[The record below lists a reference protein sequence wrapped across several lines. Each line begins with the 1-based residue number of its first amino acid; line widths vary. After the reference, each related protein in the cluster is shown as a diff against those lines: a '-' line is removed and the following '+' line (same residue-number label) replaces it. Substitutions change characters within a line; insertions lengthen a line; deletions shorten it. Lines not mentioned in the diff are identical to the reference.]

1 MTRYDSFNVLM
12 RSEPFG
18 IHNNAADDEDHKQA
32 LDERPGNSSAL
43 GHAALLPAFG
53 PKKRSHLPTPQ
64 SPIDVASYTSGHD
77 DTYASPVRHPY
88 ERKPLPKSP
97 AILIEPDV
105 ARDRDGGRNV
115 AIERED
121 ATTVSSASFMTP
133 ESSPVLPRKLIEP
146 VTPVAGPSMPQN
158 THYHDHAVSPLAPS
172 PVITTPVSSHSRAIT
187 PASRL
192 SSPFQNRR
200 SAGGRHAVKSPSSSP
215 MPPLAA
221 NSPIP
226 DVFSVPPPPS
236 SPPPLATPVP
246 QRAMGGEIHRIH
258 LQLAADRAERLAET
272 EARRPAYL
280 VREKRPRSE
289 ADIPTLD
296 ELDAANATLGVADS
310 PVKGRRLQLFQ
321 ATSEETFEQSLLAG
335 GYPGYGQSPAYKSGE
350 PQTPTKGHSSLSN
363 RALHWLQHATPGQP
377 GPSTTPL
384 VAIAEPLPTEEPE
397 WLPSEQEVRK
407 RRRLDAFR
415 EERREPGTKLYP
427 AVVEGRGRLLLNVPP
442 EGTSIPPDAP
452 VKRKVN
458 KRKRRRGGR
467 RGAPTQDL
475 QEDEPVQPNW
485 PDAAFP
491 WCLRVEERTHAE
503 TRKKE
508 ERLKWIERFLER
520 ESDSDSGEVEDD
532 QELRPPLRSHE
543 NDQVAHSRGRGK
555 MVPLRSN
562 PDVTTRTHEE
572 NVLVPSDPAD
582 ARAALL
588 SKRSVRTLAT
598 RRKEQRSGAG
608 GGAGEGELENVECI
622 GCDRGDDGTELVLC
636 DLCNVW
642 YHLACIGIRHISEL
656 GREEDLWYCDR
667 CLEREPAPPLE
678 PTLVPTDD
686 RSPVRRASRDSLF
699 LQHPHPLLESP
710 TPWGVVERAPPS
722 TPVRG
727 SGGAESM
734 NTGMTRTFSTRS
746 SRGAPSTPE
755 SSAKTVRVYDL
766 TPNPFETFDPETPFD
781 PTTTPSRGVKFSGGP
796 PPTLGLSTPKGGVNL
811 WAGRGG
817 ATPTPMMSMSKFA
830 GGGGLGLG
838 AGGESAGPRRLNWND
853 GVHAYSTPV
862 AAGTNARSIYSASY
876 LDDTPITR
884 APRTTALGGGV
895 AGRRLWNSPGSG
907 RRPATPDGHERE
919 RDRQMKRETDGDGDR
934 DVAMETEA

>member
-1 MTRYDSFNVLM
+1 M
-12 RSEPFG
+12 
-18 IHNNAADDEDHKQA
+18 
-32 LDERPGNSSAL
+32 
-43 GHAALLPAFG
+43 
-53 PKKRSHLPTPQ
+53 
-64 SPIDVASYTSGHD
+64 
-77 DTYASPVRHPY
+77 
-88 ERKPLPKSP
+88 
-97 AILIEPDV
+97 
-105 ARDRDGGRNV
+105 
-115 AIERED
+115 
-121 ATTVSSASFMTP
+121 
-133 ESSPVLPRKLIEP
+133 
-146 VTPVAGPSMPQN
+146 
-158 THYHDHAVSPLAPS
+158 
-172 PVITTPVSSHSRAIT
+172 
-187 PASRL
+187 
-192 SSPFQNRR
+192 
-200 SAGGRHAVKSPSSSP
+200 
-215 MPPLAA
+215 
-221 NSPIP
+221 P
-226 DVFSVPPPPS
+226 DVFSVAPPPC

-246 QRAMGGEIHRIH
+246 QRALGGEIHRIH
-258 LQLAADRAERLAET
+258 LQLAADRAERQIET

-296 ELDAANATLGVADS
+296 ELDAANATLGVTES

-335 GYPGYGQSPAYKSGE
+335 GYPGYGQSPAYKNGE
-350 PQTPTKGHSSLSN
+350 PQTPKGRGSLSN

-377 GPSTTPL
+377 GPSTAPL
-384 VAIAEPLPTEEPE
+384 AAVAEPPPMEEPE

-415 EERREPGTKLYP
+415 EERREPTTKLYP

-442 EGTSIPPDAP
+442 EGTSVPPDAP

-467 RGAPTQDL
+467 RGALAHDS

-491 WCLRVEERTHAE
+491 WCLRVQERSHAE
-503 TRKKE
+503 TREKE

-520 ESDSDSGEVEDD
+520 ESDSDSGEAEDNN
-532 QELRPPLRSHE
+532 QELRPPLQSHE
-543 NDQVAHSRGRGK
+543 NDQVAHPRGRGK

-562 PDVTTRTHEE
+562 PELTSRAPGEE
-572 NVLVPSDPAD
+572 NNVLVPSDPAD

-588 SKRSVRTLAT
+588 SKRSVRSLAT
-598 RRKEQRSGAG
+598 RRKELRTGTG
-608 GGAGEGELENVECI
+608 GGAEEGELEDVECI

-642 YHLACIGIRHISEL
+642 YHLACIGIRHVAEL

-667 CLEREPAPPLE
+667 CLQVEPAPPLE

-686 RSPVRRASRDSLF
+686 RLPARRDSLF

-710 TPWGVVERAPPS
+710 APWDVVERAPPS

-727 SGGAESM
+727 SGGGAESM
-734 NTGMTRTFSTRS
+734 SMTRTFSTRS

-755 SSAKTVRVYDL
+755 SSAKTVRVYDT

-796 PPTLGLSTPKGGVNL
+796 PPTLGLSTPKGGVGL
-811 WAGRGG
+811 WVGRGG
-817 ATPTPMMSMSKFA
+817 ATPTPVMPKFT
-830 GGGGLGLG
+830 GGLGMGMGLG
-838 AGGESAGPRRLNWND
+838 GGESAGPRRLNWND

-862 AAGTNARSIYSASY
+862 AAGPHARSIYSAAY

-884 APRTTALGGGV
+884 APRTTTMALGGGA
-895 AGRRLWNSPGSG
+895 AGRRLWDSPGFAG
-907 RRPATPDGHERE
+907 RPVTPDWHERG
-919 RDRQMKRETDGDGDR
+919 RGSRGDGDGDE
-934 DVAMETEA
+934 DVTMETEGASFMFRACVSGGGADASRLFACLFVCLA